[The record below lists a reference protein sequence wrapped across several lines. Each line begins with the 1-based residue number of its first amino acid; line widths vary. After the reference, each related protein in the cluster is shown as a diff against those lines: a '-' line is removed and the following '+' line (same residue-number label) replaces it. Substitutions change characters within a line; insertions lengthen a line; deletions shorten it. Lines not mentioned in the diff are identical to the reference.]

1 MKPCLNP
8 LSRLRRYFFA
18 AGLLSGCGLC
28 CFPHHV
34 LAQSPALPPLS
45 SQPPSANADVV
56 KMIQAGLPEST
67 VVNKIREGAGRWDTS
82 VDALIAL
89 KQAGAT
95 EAELGAL
102 TTVAPRASAN
112 NTETASA
119 QVQML
124 APAPF
129 MGGEVTYR
137 SGNVVFHI
145 SVPTYLGNQDLNFQ
159 VVMLAG
165 HLALKLEADAVFAAH
180 SAKKSYLAKDC
191 TDSWGDLLIEHDRVS
206 YSPYIEADCP
216 FQNPFAKW
224 RPVAN
229 LTPVEFPLTE
239 IAMESEPWHPDLW
252 DATRFSKN
260 SPWAFNIGGVSIV
273 IKGLKAKASPPPS
286 QKFFDAVLHDFDGTM
301 AALLKAVEVS
311 DPSSQLSAASQYLK
325 PTNNQINWIVQS
337 VNLDAEQRHRSYD
350 LAQASKTKD
359 GGSGFLSFMNGI
371 QGVANMQQ
379 AMTQVKLADAS
390 HIGAAQLSAA
400 ANLGRTEI
408 DAVGSVASPTTALQ
422 PTAPIYQAV
431 PTQPQSNAVASTPQ
445 KAQSGFTYQVS
456 HGQPES
462 KTVASNTGSVP
473 PAANSQPR
481 ANPNPGGV
489 PSGVSTGTAPAANCV
504 YLSDAQPCVPLAQ
517 WQQMQANQPIRVPVE
532 VCPKSGFVPGLM
544 RKVSSDVSEGVPCTP
559 GQPID
564 PSVFAS
570 GSSSVSN
577 SSSFGGSSGSSTSG
591 GGNSSGSGV
600 SNTGGPSDPI
610 LNDCIGLSYKN
621 DPITGDHLILQNNCS
636 VRAQVY
642 FYASSQVS
650 GGEALDPGEAGNT
663 YAAHD
668 KILAAGGV
676 SIYAC
681 PVGDVPRQA
690 DGTLAYNGVNNH
702 FLCSRK

>member
-1 MKPCLNP
+1 MSKPRLLAILLVIGIFAISVCP
-8 LSRLRRYFFA
+8 ASR
-18 AGLLSGCGLC
+18 
-28 CFPHHV
+28 
-34 LAQSPALPPLS
+34 AQTSAPV
-45 SQPPSANADVV
+45 SANADIV

-67 VVNKIREGAGRWDTS
+67 VVNKIREGAGHWDTS
-82 VDALIAL
+82 VDALITL

-102 TTVAPRASAN
+102 TAAPAQKASTAQQAETAPVEAFGSQLLHTKAGGPYLRFESSRPGIFPNGIESNTASLVVYKGEVGVLIPSFWSDSYTPFNAIFLRDRLVMDNYLTEVCCENAIAAVTGIVEQPKVNLSLQMDKKFSRWGNDQGAQTGGNLYTEVRIGTGKKSQTHPALFGIFPFMETDYTAERAALMDPFVQQLMSSFDKTVAEFERA
-112 NTETASA
+112 
-119 QVQML
+119 
-124 APAPF
+124 
-129 MGGEVTYR
+129 
-137 SGNVVFHI
+137 
-145 SVPTYLGNQDLNFQ
+145 
-159 VVMLAG
+159 AG
-165 HLALKLEADAVFAAH
+165 I
-180 SAKKSYLAKDC
+180 
-191 TDSWGDLLIEHDRVS
+191 TDPI
-206 YSPYIEADCP
+206 
-216 FQNPFAKW
+216 
-224 RPVAN
+224 
-229 LTPVEFPLTE
+229 T
-239 IAMESEPWHPDLW
+239 
-252 DATRFSKN
+252 
-260 SPWAFNIGGVSIV
+260 
-273 IKGLKAKASPPPS
+273 
-286 QKFFDAVLHDFDGTM
+286 
-301 AALLKAVEVS
+301 
-311 DPSSQLSAASQYLK
+311 QLSSVALYEPITAAQ
-325 PTNNQINWIVQS
+325 
-337 VNLDAEQRHRSYD
+337 AEQFRVITLQRMREIKRNDRSN
-350 LAQASKTKD
+350 
-359 GGSGFLSFMNGI
+359 GWLSALNAM

-379 AMTQVKLADAS
+379 AVQDAKVADLS
-390 HIGAAQLSAA
+390 HNTAGQLRAA
-400 ANLGRTEI
+400 ANAGTAEMQTLG
-408 DAVGSVASPTTALQ
+408 AVSGGTTPIQPLAPAVLSQTQ
-422 PTAPIYQAV
+422 PTLPQ
-431 PTQPQSNAVASTPQ
+431 PTPNAVASTPQ

-577 SSSFGGSSGSSTSG
+577 SGSFGGSSGSSTSG

-621 DPITGDHLILQNNCS
+621 DPITGDHLIILNNCS
-636 VRAQVY
+636 IRAQVY